1 MKSFIRLLLLTLL
14 NFSFSNLD
22 AQNSNNLKGTVQDES
37 GKPVA
42 FGTVNLIRQPDAAVV
57 GGSVTND
64 AGIFNFESPIKG
76 RYFLRISAIGFVEIK
91 TPDFEVTDSG
101 FSKDFGILVLKQD
114 VTQLKEVTVESMR
127 PAITQEA
134 DKMVVKIE
142 GTALAAG
149 NTAFS
154 VLSRMPG
161 VFVDPEGNIRLNGR
175 GGVTLM
181 LDGRITY
188 LSAAD
193 LRNMLEAMPAENVKN
208 IEIMTN
214 PSSKFDA
221 EGTSGILNIN
231 LKKNTRTGYNGSVY
245 GGYTY
250 NFKQNAYNY
259 GAIASYKTGKWNTFL
274 SVDDARRIGGRDAT
288 FTRIFYGSQNTIYF
302 DQNATGNYKNEG
314 PPTVRFGADYTFND
328 RHELGTQLS
337 FTQNTGW
344 NSFITDTYIGPAAD
358 SPVQLINAKNY
369 GVNMF
374 TSLKGN
380 LHYLMKIDTLGTTV
394 SSDLDVIKIRNRGY
408 SHFLNY
414 FNDLESA
421 TQAQDFL
428 YTEVPNDL
436 KIYAIKADLVCPFG
450 GENKIEAGVKAS
462 RVNTDTD
469 SRFYFNNAGLVLD
482 PLRTNH
488 FIYTESI
495 LAAYIS
501 WNTPLTKKLALKTG
515 LRAENTDGKGNSLT
529 TNQVNTRNYVDF
541 FPSLFLQ
548 HKVSDN
554 YEINYNY
561 TRRITRP
568 NYGNLNPFRA
578 YRDPHTWWEG
588 NPYLRPQYTHA
599 VSVAQ
604 TFKKTYILTLN
615 YNYDKDLV
623 SEIPILDAEN
633 GTTVYTIGNIDHGQT
648 AYATLLVPVKF
659 TKWWDSQNTG
669 SCSYSE
675 LQTTTENGA
684 LQNDRVS
691 YTLQSNHTMKL
702 PSNVKM
708 ELNLMYQSPAVNGLY
723 LMDAMSRVDIAFRI
737 SIFKKKL
744 DVTLKANDL
753 FKGYKLHWTTD
764 INGNRNDF
772 DQYFRVGSIGISL
785 RYNFSQGE
793 KTKSQQNKSIEE
805 MNRI

>member
-1 MKSFIRLLLLTLL
+1 MKSFINLLVLAVL
-14 NFSFSNLD
+14 NFSTLYAQKSND
-22 AQNSNNLKGTVQDES
+22 LKGSLQDQS
-37 GKPVA
+37 GKPVP
-42 FGTVNLIRQPDAAVV
+42 FGTVSIVRQVDASVV
-57 GGSVTND
+57 GGSVTNE
-64 AGIFNFESPIKG
+64 AGKFNLEIPMQG
-76 RYFLRISAIGFVEIK
+76 TYYLRISAIGFVEIK
-91 TPDFEVTDSG
+91 TDVFEVTANG
-101 FSKDFGILVLKQD
+101 FSKDFGVLVITQD
-114 VTQLKEVTVESMR
+114 VTQLKEINVESLR

-142 GTALAAG
+142 GTGLAAG

-161 VFVDPEGNIRLNGR
+161 VFVDPEGHIRLNGR

-188 LSAAD
+188 LTAAD
-193 LRNMLEAMPAENVKN
+193 LKNMLEAMPAENLKN
-208 IEIMTN
+208 IEIITN

-231 LKKNTRTGYNGSVY
+231 LKKNTRTGINGSVY

-259 GAIASYKTGKWNTFL
+259 GTMVNYKTGKWNTFL
-274 SVDDARRIGGRDAT
+274 SVDDARRTGGRDAT
-288 FTRIFYGSQNTIYF
+288 FTRIFYGSQTTFF
-302 DQNATGNYKNEG
+302 DQKATGNYKNEG
-314 PPTVRFGADYTFND
+314 PPAVRLGADYTIND
-328 RHELGTQLS
+328 RHELGTQFS

-344 NSFITDTYIGPAAD
+344 NSFITDTYIGPGAD
-358 SPVQLINAKNY
+358 SPTQFINAKNY

-380 LHYLMKIDTLGTTV
+380 LHYIMKIDTLGTTL
-394 SSDLDVIKIRNRGY
+394 SSDLDLVKIRNRGH
-408 SHFLNY
+408 SDFLNY
-414 FNDLESA
+414 FNDLENG
-421 TQAQDFL
+421 TQTQDFL
-428 YTEVPNDL
+428 YTSVPNNL
-436 KIYAIKADLVCPFG
+436 KIYAVKADLVRPFG
-450 GENKIEAGVKAS
+450 IENKIEAGVKAS
-462 RVNTDTD
+462 RVNTNTD

-488 FIYTESI
+488 FIYTEYI
-495 LAAYIS
+495 LAAYLS
-501 WNTPLTKKLALKTG
+501 WNTPLSKKLALKTG
-515 LRAENTDGKGNSLT
+515 LRAENTDGEGNSLT
-529 TNQVNTRNYVDF
+529 TSQVNTRKYLDF
-541 FPSLFLQ
+541 FPSVFLQ
-548 HKVSDN
+548 HKVSEN
-554 YEINYNY
+554 YEINYSY

-604 TFKKTYILTLN
+604 TFKKTYILTL
-615 YNYDKDLV
+615 YYDYDKDLV

-633 GTTVYTIGNIDHGQT
+633 GTTIYTIGNIDHGQT

-659 TKWWDSQNTG
+659 TKWWDSQNTA
-669 SCSYSE
+669 SFSYSE
-675 LQTTTENGA
+675 LETTTENGA
-684 LQNDRVS
+684 LQNSNVS

-702 PSNVKM
+702 PANVKM
-708 ELNLMYQSPAVNGLY
+708 ELNLMYQSPEINGLY
-723 LMDAMSRVDIAFRI
+723 LMDALSRVDIAFRK

-744 DVTLKANDL
+744 DITLKGNDL
-753 FKGYKLHWTTD
+753 FKGYRLRWTTD
-764 INGNRNDF
+764 INGNKNDF
-772 DQYFRVGSIGISL
+772 DQYFRLRSIAISL
-785 RYNFSQGE
+785 RYNFSHGE
-793 KTKSQQNKSIEE
+793 KTKNSQNKSIEE